1 MIAAA
6 VGLAALLLGLTSI
19 NRARWRH
26 ALAYCG
32 SIALVVVAVVAAMG
46 QPRPAWLGHKAG
58 VALLAMSLDE
68 GHAIYV
74 WTQDGDAPPV
84 AYALPWNEQMA
95 ADAQH
100 ALQQAAETHTQAHWG
115 AAPGDASTSGEASNG
130 SGPGTQGGQSAGGQA
145 YAAAAGFYAS
155 PQSALPLKTKP

>member
-6 VGLAALLLGLTSI
+6 IGLAALLLGLVSI
-19 NRARWRH
+19 NGARWRH

-32 SIALVVVAVVAAMG
+32 SVVLVFVAVAASMG
-46 QPRPAWLGHKAG
+46 QPRPAWLGHKPG
-58 VALLAMSLDE
+58 IALLAMSLDE

-74 WTQDGDAPPV
+74 WTQDGEAPPV

-100 ALQQAAETHTQAHWG
+100 ALQQAAATHTQARWG
-115 AAPGDASTSGEASNG
+115 AAAGEASTSSEASNG
-130 SGPGTQGGQSAGGQA
+130 SRPGTQGGQSAGGQA
-145 YAAAAGFYAS
+145 YASAAGFYAS
-155 PQSALPLKTKP
+155 PQPALPLKTKP